1 MIGCREVGVLFRN
14 CEVSGRPTTKC
25 GYMGRSQPPSEGNTF
40 SSLQDKVRF
49 HRVWFARGRISSR
62 GVGFKDPLGGG

>member
-25 GYMGRSQPPSEGNTF
+25 GYVGRSQPPSVKEIHSHPSKTKYVFTVFGLIEVEFLAEESVSTT
-40 SSLQDKVRF
+40 
-49 HRVWFARGRISSR
+49 H
-62 GVGFKDPLGGG
+62 